1 MNKLKKFTLI
11 ELLVV
16 VAIIGILLSLV
27 LPALGKARKK
37 AFQAQCLN
45 NQKQLL
51 NAQAN
56 FLTDSEYFQ
65 TAWHNGHLPEVE
77 RPAGMTADAKIHVW
91 LWAVYPYFINNGD
104 MSNFHSD
111 TLFCPS
117 RENGESLHS
126 NYGWN
131 WMGENEDTVWDGMGL
146 SYNGQYNRGAAVAV
160 SDVGKPSNT
169 ILLSPSWSR
178 APAGN
183 LDDWVAVPR
192 DKLNDTPST
201 GGSFTPHKG
210 DSSANIAFIDGSA
223 RSYTVENLSS
233 DETLWNRDK

>member
-1 MNKLKKFTLI
+1 MKKIKDFTLV

-16 VAIIGILLSLV
+16 IAIIGILLSMV

-37 AFQAQCLN
+37 AFQTQCLN

-65 TAWHNGHLPEVE
+65 TAWHNGHLPDVE
-77 RPAGMTADAKIHVW
+77 RPAGMTAESKTHVW
-91 LWAVYPYFINNGD
+91 YWAIAPYFKYNQD
-104 MSNFHSD
+104 L
-111 TLFCPS
+111 LFCIS
-117 RENGESLHS
+117 RENGDSLHS

-146 SYNGQYNRGAAVAV
+146 SYNGQYNRGAAVSL

-169 ILLSPSWSR
+169 ILISPSWSR
-178 APAGN
+178 NPVGGI
-183 LDDWVAVPR
+183 DDWVAAPK
-192 DKLNDTPST
+192 DNLLNSTPST

-210 DSSANIAFIDGSA
+210 DSSANVGFVDGSA
-223 RSYTVENLSS
+223 RSFTVENLSA
-233 DETLWNRDK
+233 DEALWNRDK